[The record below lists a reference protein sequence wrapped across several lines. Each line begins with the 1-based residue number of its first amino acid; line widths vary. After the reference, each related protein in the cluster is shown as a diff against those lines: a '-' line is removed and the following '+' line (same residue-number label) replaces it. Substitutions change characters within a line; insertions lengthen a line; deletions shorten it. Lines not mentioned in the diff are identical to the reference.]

1 MLNKIGRLL
10 ITILAVLV
18 ILLSLVGILGAWG
31 FSHAL
36 SDATLS
42 VFSAVQIGVEVVD
55 TAVGRVDTRVQ
66 TARSEVQQ
74 ISDTVTT
81 AATNLQ
87 ENKPV
92 LTALSERLDTRLGP
106 VVDSIQEALLPVH
119 DVLIK
124 VDSAVS
130 FANSMPFIS
139 EKAPNLDKLDQTLTQ
154 LSTLSADVQQLRT
167 TTRTAANEQ
176 TTQLTKGVA
185 IAVTDLTSRI
195 DNELA
200 DVQTNVQSI
209 QVEIS
214 ALQTRIEKLQ
224 SRLLLIY
231 NLSALLATLLFTW
244 VIYSQIIVLRYH
256 WKRSSNASSNKA
268 LQEDDAQTVVKRS
281 EIQSTASPDEG
292 EKTTEVLPA
301 PPMESGGSKE

>member
-1 MLNKIGRLL
+1 MLKKIGRLL
-10 ITILAVLV
+10 ISILAVFI

-31 FSHAL
+31 FSHAI
-36 SDATLS
+36 SDATLT
-42 VFSAVQIGVEVVD
+42 VFSAVQTGVEVVD

-74 ISDTVTT
+74 ISDTITT

-106 VVDSIQEALLPVH
+106 AVDNIQEALLPIH

-185 IAVTDLTSRI
+185 TAVTDLTSRI

-200 DVQTNVQSI
+200 EVQTNVQSI
-209 QVEIS
+209 QAEIS
-214 ALQTRIEKLQ
+214 ALQTRIENLQ

-231 NLSALLATLLFTW
+231 NLSALLATLLFVW

-256 WKRSSNASSNKA
+256 WNRSSRASSNKA
-268 LQEDDAQTVVKRS
+268 LPGGDAPLTVEQS
-281 EIQSTASPDEG
+281 ENQSPASLDEG
-292 EKTTEVLPA
+292 DKVTETTLA
-301 PPMESGGSKE
+301 PPVDPADSKE

>member
-1 MLNKIGRLL
+1 M
-10 ITILAVLV
+10 
-18 ILLSLVGILGAWG
+18 
-31 FSHAL
+31 
-36 SDATLS
+36 
-42 VFSAVQIGVEVVD
+42 VD

-74 ISDTVTT
+74 ISDTITT

-106 VVDSIQEALLPVH
+106 AVDNIQEALLPVH

-139 EKAPNLDKLDQTLTQ
+139 EKVPNLEKLDQALTQ
-154 LSTLSADVQQLRT
+154 LSTISADVQQLRT
-167 TTRTAANEQ
+167 TIHTAANEQ
-176 TTQLTKGVA
+176 TTQLTQGVA
-185 IAVTDLTSRI
+185 TAVTDLTSRI
-195 DNELA
+195 DSRLA
-200 DVQTNVQSI
+200 DVQTEVQSI
-209 QVEIS
+209 QTEIS
-214 ALQTRIEKLQ
+214 ALQTRIEILQ

-231 NLSALLATLLFTW
+231 NLAALLETLLFMW

-256 WKRSSNASSNKA
+256 WKRSSSASSNKT
-268 LQEDDAQTVVKRS
+268 LLEGDAPVAVEQS
-281 EIQSTASPDEG
+281 ETQSPARFAE
-292 EKTTEVLPA
+292 EARVTEVMPDPSLEP
-301 PPMESGGSKE
+301 GDSKE